1 MLRRFLIIFFL
12 PLLFLIAQHGA
23 VTHEISH
30 FSEPAPLSQQKQQAP
45 HNSVC
50 DKCNAYGELA
60 NSLQA
65 VGLTVA
71 VIQDTIQHSD
81 EHCQFYRNHSFDS
94 YQARAP
100 PYFS

>member
-1 MLRRFLIIFFL
+1 MLRRFLIIVLL
-12 PLLFLIAQHGA
+12 PLLFLMAQHGA

-30 FSEPAPLSQQKQQAP
+30 FAETVPLTQQKQQAP

-65 VGLTVA
+65 AGLTVT
-71 VIQDTIQHSD
+71 VIPVAIQHSD
-81 EHCQFYRNHSFDS
+81 EGYQHYLNHSFVA
-94 YQARAP
+94 YQSRAP